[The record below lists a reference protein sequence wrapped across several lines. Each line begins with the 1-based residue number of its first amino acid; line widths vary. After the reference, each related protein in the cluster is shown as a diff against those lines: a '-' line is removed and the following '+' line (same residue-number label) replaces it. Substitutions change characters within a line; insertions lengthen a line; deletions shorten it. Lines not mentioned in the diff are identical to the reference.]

1 MSPRV
6 AVKFVSG
13 CFAMG
18 DDLMFRPALLRC
30 FLVACALA
38 FITNSRWGQTK
49 TTATQKTAEKTE
61 KPFRGRLPNGWPK
74 LGLDS
79 KQVAKIYSVQEK
91 FHTEI
96 EELEHRLEE
105 LKTKQGEEMLAVLTA
120 EQQAALKA
128 QKEKPKATATKPSTE
143 E

>member
-1 MSPRV
+1 
-6 AVKFVSG
+6 
-13 CFAMG
+13 
-18 DDLMFRPALLRC
+18 
-30 FLVACALA
+30 
-38 FITNSRWGQTK
+38 
-49 TTATQKTAEKTE
+49 
-61 KPFRGRLPNGWPK
+61 LPNGWPK